1 MKLWLLRPIE
11 TGDFTPWEI
20 NYNCNFGYVICAKSE
35 ERARI
40 LAQENGG
47 KETYDD
53 DVDFDDPDFEKIPA
67 WTDPKWSTCV
77 ELKPEMFEEE
87 EIIIYDYKNFWY

>member
-11 TGDFTPWEI
+11 TGENTPWERFYENSYGFLI
-20 NYNCNFGYVICAKSE
+20 SANSE
-35 ERARI
+35 ERART
-40 LAQENGG
+40 LAQENG
-47 KETYDD
+47 KEELYDKD
-53 DVDFDDPDFEKIPA
+53 KDYDYDHYFEKIPA

-87 EIIIYDYKNFWY
+87 IVMMDFNAG